1 VYSPPQSESV
11 RENVSNVSL
20 RELAKRTREK
30 REQIET
36 RQDRIEKEQK
46 EQFGSPDVNLDGS
59 LSEPAYEDDIR
70 SIGGESEAE
79 TEGTKR
85 INMTVV
91 MLALVL
97 LAGVGLLVYTVY
109 F

>member
-1 VYSPPQSESV
+1 MGSPPQNEPIGDS
-11 RENVSNVSL
+11 VSNVSL

-59 LSEPAYEDDIR
+59 LSEPAYEDDIQ
-70 SIGGESEAE
+70 SISNE
-79 TEGTKR
+79 TGTEPEGTNTIDMR
-85 INMTVV
+85 V
-91 MLALVL
+91 MVLLIL
-97 LAGVGLLVYTVY
+97 LAGLGLLAYAVYL
-109 F
+109 